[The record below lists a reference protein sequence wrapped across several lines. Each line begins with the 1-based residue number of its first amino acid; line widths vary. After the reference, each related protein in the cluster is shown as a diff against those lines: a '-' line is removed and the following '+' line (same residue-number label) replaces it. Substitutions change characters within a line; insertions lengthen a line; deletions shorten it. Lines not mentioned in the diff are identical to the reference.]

1 MADQKAGMS
10 EKHYLS
16 NGYKQWLS
24 VKDLTQKKFPCAKNV
39 HKLMLLFW
47 ELWGLMR
54 EKWTQVIVYYGFIAS
69 AAGNDPAGPVAGR
82 VAERPGLVGGSSC
95 FSSQTRETHAG
106 SLAVAFFEG
115 F

>member
-16 NGYKQWLS
+16 VGYKQWPS

-47 ELWGLMR
+47 ELWFLMS
-54 EKWTQVIVYYGFIAS
+54 EKWTQAIVY
-69 AAGNDPAGPVAGR
+69 
-82 VAERPGLVGGSSC
+82 
-95 FSSQTRETHAG
+95 
-106 SLAVAFFEG
+106 
-115 F
+115 